1 MLDLVASVVDVT
13 AELVSF
19 LHGLVD
25 LVDIVEVLDLLEAF
39 LVDFELC
46 VEFVLLLLELGKED
60 FLLVLN
66 FSLTVLNDL
75 ADGHGPHLLEE
86 GVLEIVDLVHHRV
99 ILEELVVLVGSFKL
113 FTKFDLGHILRLSD
127 ELTDENQL
135 FFVGGGRLDLLLH
148 ITESGINVV
157 DGISAP
163 LGDILDETVADLDCL
178 LVQGLLDLLALN
190 AEHGSVNKVVRK
202 VLDLISSL
210 VVLLDSV
217 TDFLD
222 VSFA

>member
-99 ILEELVVLVGSFKL
+99 ILEELVVLVGSFEL

-148 ITESGINVV
+148 ITESGINMV

-178 LVQGLLDLLALN
+178 IVQGLLDLLALN

>member
-1 MLDLVASVVDVT
+1 LLDLVASVVDVT

-46 VEFVLLLLELGKED
+46 VEFVLLLFELGKED

-75 ADGHGPHLLEE
+75 ADCHGPHLLEE

>member
-113 FTKFDLGHILRLSD
+113 FTEFDLGHILRLSD

-178 LVQGLLDLLALN
+178 IVQGLLDLLALN

>member
-190 AEHGSVNKVVRK
+190 AEHGCVNKVVRK